1 MKKLILSLLVGA
13 FCLPAIAQPELS
25 GKAEFVSSSM
35 FRGFDNSSS
44 AALNPEF
51 NLDWGGFNFN
61 AWGDY
66 AFDNSYSE
74 VDLTVSY
81 SLGDFTLAL
90 ADYFYPNGIPGA
102 PDQFFNF
109 KKDETFHQLDA
120 MLTWEPENI
129 PVWAQWS
136 TYVGG
141 DDYNYIDDKRAF
153 SSYLEAGWYH
163 EFENNL
169 TFSAYAGASVF
180 KGWYTDF
187 TQDFSVVNLGMKLEK
202 TFSFDNVSFPV
213 SVTYTINPYLEK
225 SFIVFGAA
233 IEF

>member
-1 MKKLILSLLVGA
+1 MKKLVLSLLVGA
-13 FCLPAIAQPELS
+13 LCLPAIAQPELS
-25 GKAEFVSSSM
+25 GKAEFVSRSI
-35 FRGFDNSSS
+35 FRGVDFSTSP
-44 AALNPEF
+44 ALNPEF

-61 AWGDY
+61 AWGSY
-66 AFDNSYSE
+66 AFDNNYSE
-74 VDLTVSY
+74 IDLSISY
-81 SLGDFTLAL
+81 SLGNFTLEI
-90 ADYFYPNGIPGA
+90 ADYFYPNGIPA
-102 PDQFFNF
+102 MPDQFFNF
-109 KKDETFHQLDA
+109 KKGETLHQLDA
-120 MLTWEPENI
+120 SLTWEPENI

-141 DDYNYIDDKRAF
+141 DDYNPVEDKRAF

-163 EFENNL
+163 EFDNNL
-169 TFSAYAGASVF
+169 TFSAFAGASVF

-202 TFSFDNVSFPV
+202 TFSFDNVSFPIGV
-213 SVTYTINPYLEK
+213 SYTINPYLEK